1 MLKLKKREKQ
11 IFYIV
16 VVLLSLFLVERLVFR
31 PLADRLGQQDKEIEL
46 TKMKLTK
53 AKLMAGQKG
62 DILKEYSELE
72 KYMKIKGSDE
82 EVTSELLKE
91 IEALARDSSISI
103 SEIKPISNQKRGV
116 SKEHTIEV
124 RTEASMPQL
133 INFLYR
139 LNNST
144 SMLRVQKF
152 SLMLRDENSDI
163 LRVTL
168 LIAGISFN

>member
-1 MLKLKKREKQ
+1 
-11 IFYIV
+11 
-16 VVLLSLFLVERLVFR
+16 
-31 PLADRLGQQDKEIEL
+31 
-46 TKMKLTK
+46 
-53 AKLMAGQKG
+53 
-62 DILKEYSELE
+62 
-72 KYMKIKGSDE
+72 MKIKGSDE
-82 EVTSELLKE
+82 EVTSELLNE